1 MFSYCQNVVCVLH
14 EKGQMGLKTVLKV
27 EVPCFF
33 YFLSEVCMAFS
44 MRIGVYSRY
53 IWAQRGLLSKA
64 SGVLCDLAG
73 RLRPPCAAPRGPPLA
88 ARGCAGTPS
97 G

>member
-1 MFSYCQNVVCVLH
+1 
-14 EKGQMGLKTVLKV
+14 
-27 EVPCFF
+27 
-33 YFLSEVCMAFS
+33 MAFS

-53 IWAQRGLLSKA
+53 IWAQHGLLSKA

-88 ARGCAGTPS
+88 ARGGAGTPS
-97 G
+97 GWRGAIPVAPAGARRGPVSPVLG